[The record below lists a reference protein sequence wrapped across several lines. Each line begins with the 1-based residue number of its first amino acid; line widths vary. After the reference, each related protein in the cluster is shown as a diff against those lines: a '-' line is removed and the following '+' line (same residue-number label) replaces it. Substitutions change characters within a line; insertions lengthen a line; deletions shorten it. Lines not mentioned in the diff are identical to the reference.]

1 MISYIIQR
9 FLASIPV
16 VAMVGLITFVILH
29 LAPGDPA
36 AIIAGEE
43 ATKQEI
49 AEIREALGT
58 DKPLYEQFVIWVGN
72 LLRGDL
78 GTSVFSQRSVVQLM
92 LQRVPATLGLAVMA
106 QLMAILIGIPLG
118 VLAAWKARG
127 VIDRLAMVFAVIA
140 FSVPAF
146 WVGFMFIWLFAV
158 NLGIVPVLGYVPF
171 STDIGL
177 YLRGLVL
184 PSLSIALVA
193 AALLARMTRSI
204 MIEVLSEDYVR
215 TARAKGLA
223 ERLVLLRH
231 ALKAAS
237 IPIVTVIGLSFA
249 LLLTG
254 VVVIE
259 VVFAIPGMGRL
270 VVDALIRRDYP
281 IIQGMLMVFS
291 VLYIFVNL
299 LVDIAYAYLDPRIRY
314 Q

>member
-1 MISYIIQR
+1 
-9 FLASIPV
+9 
-16 VAMVGLITFVILH
+16 MVGLITFTILH

-43 ATKQEI
+43 ATKQEVE
-49 AEIREALGT
+49 EIREALGT
-58 DKPLYEQFVIWVGN
+58 DRPLYEQFVIWLGN
-72 LLRGDL
+72 LLQGDL

-92 LQRVPATLGLAVMA
+92 SQRLPATLGLAVMA
-106 QLMAILIGIPLG
+106 QFMAIFIGIPLG

-127 VIDRLAMVFAVIA
+127 IIDRVAMVFAVIA

-146 WVGFMFIWLFAV
+146 WVGFMFIWFFAV
-158 NLGIVPVLGYVPF
+158 NLEIVPVLAYIPF
-171 STDIGL
+171 SEDIVL
-177 YLRGLVL
+177 YLRGLIL

-204 MIEVLSEDYVR
+204 MIEVLNEDYVR
-215 TARAKGLA
+215 TARAKGLS
-223 ERLVLLRH
+223 ERLVLIRH
-231 ALKAAS
+231 ALKAAA

>member
-1 MISYIIQR
+1 MLAYIIQR
-9 FLASIPV
+9 LFASIPV
-16 VAMVGLITFVILH
+16 VAMVGLITFTILH

-43 ATKQEI
+43 ATKQEVEI
-49 AEIREALGT
+49 IREALGT
-58 DKPLYEQFVIWVGN
+58 DKPLYQQFVIWIGN
-72 LLRGDL
+72 LLQGDL

-92 LQRVPATLGLAVMA
+92 SQRLPATLGLAIMA
-106 QLMAILIGIPLG
+106 QLMAIFIGIPLG

-127 VIDRLAMVFAVIA
+127 IVDRVAMFFAVLT
-140 FSVPAF
+140 FSIPAF
-146 WVGFMFIWLFAV
+146 WVGFMFIWFFAV
-158 NLGIVPVLGYVPF
+158 TLEIVPVLAYVPF
-171 STDIGL
+171 SDGIFF
-177 YLRGLVL
+177 YLRGLFF

-193 AALLARMTRSI
+193 AALVARMTRST
-204 MIEVLSEDYVR
+204 MIEVLNEDYVR
-215 TARAKGLA
+215 TARAKGLS
-223 ERLVLLRH
+223 ERLVLIRH

-237 IPIVTVIGLSFA
+237 IPIVTIIGISFT

-291 VLYIFVNL
+291 VLYIFINL
-299 LVDIAYAYLDPRIRY
+299 LVDITYAYLDPRIRY
-314 Q
+314 K

>member
-1 MISYIIQR
+1 M
-9 FLASIPV
+9 
-16 VAMVGLITFVILH
+16 
-29 LAPGDPA
+29 
-36 AIIAGEE
+36 
-43 ATKQEI
+43 
-49 AEIREALGT
+49 
-58 DKPLYEQFVIWVGN
+58 
-72 LLRGDL
+72 
-78 GTSVFSQRSVVQLM
+78 
-92 LQRVPATLGLAVMA
+92 
-106 QLMAILIGIPLG
+106 
-118 VLAAWKARG
+118 
-127 VIDRLAMVFAVIA
+127 
-140 FSVPAF
+140 
-146 WVGFMFIWLFAV
+146 
-158 NLGIVPVLGYVPF
+158 LGYVPV
-171 STDIGL
+171 SVDIGL

-204 MIEVLSEDYVR
+204 MIEVLNEDYVR
-215 TARAKGLA
+215 TARAKGLS

-299 LVDIAYAYLDPRIRY
+299 LVDIAYAYLDPRIRF